1 MQLPPL
7 ISLEKVSLSYADKVL
22 FEDFDLSVHPGE
34 RIGIIGRNGSGKSS
48 IVRILLGEV
57 VPDSGKRTLRRDLK
71 ISFVTQEIQFPDETI
86 DKIILGSLP
95 DETNPDKQTE
105 KLLAQLEELGNKLAD
120 VDSLSESEVN
130 SIYQKME
137 DVSAKLHAVEA
148 LSSENILEGALKFGG
163 LEALKDRRTS
173 QLSGG
178 QRKRLQIVCAL
189 LQDPE
194 LLIMDEPTNHL
205 DVETVEWLEESILT
219 LLESN
224 RSVLWGGRIEKKHDP
239 AFVVVS
245 HDRALLDTL
254 VNQTVELERG
264 FARTYEGGYSSY
276 VQQKMEVEAQS
287 ASTEARL
294 TNRMNREIAWLRQGA
309 KAQTKKQTARIQR
322 AEKLNT
328 RLSLLR
334 KRNASFT
341 PTEIDFSS
349 AAEGE
354 MRLSKQDLIQ
364 FKKFTVDKTYDG
376 IRYKFFDSFEFT
388 LKPGM
393 RVAIVGPNGCG
404 KSTFFHSVAFARDE
418 KGNSPPELNF
428 HENTRLTLFD
438 QERTR
443 LKDVGTVGDLLIP
456 QGGEFVKYGGKS
468 LHIASF
474 LDSFQF
480 KRADLDMQV
489 SAFSGGERARLLL
502 ARTMLD
508 ESNVLL
514 LDEPTNDLD
523 LWTLRDLED
532 SLTVFSGAAIFT
544 SHDRYF
550 LRRVGTHFLTF
561 IGREKKDGIFHNKW
575 QFYAD
580 LDQALDRS
588 KESLLTV

>member
-1 MQLPPL
+1 MQSPPL
-7 ISLEKVSLSYADKVL
+7 ISLEKVSLRYADKVL

-34 RIGIIGRNGSGKSS
+34 RVGIIGRNGTGKSS

-57 VPDSGKRTLRRDLK
+57 VPDSGKRTLRRDLR
-71 ISFVTQEIQFPDETI
+71 ISIVAQEIQFLDETI
-86 DKIILGSLP
+86 DRIILNSLP
-95 DETNPDKQTE
+95 DDKNPDKQIHKILQQLEALGERLSLKE
-105 KLLAQLEELGNKLAD
+105 KL
-120 VDSLSESEVN
+120 STSETN
-130 SIYQKME
+130 SIHQKME
-137 DVSAKLHAVEA
+137 DLTLKLQDVDE

-163 LEALKDRRTS
+163 LELLRSRKTS

-205 DVETVEWLEESILT
+205 DVETVEWLEESVLQ
-219 LLESN
+219 LLESS
-224 RSVLWGGRIEKKHDP
+224 RSILWGGRVEKKHDP
-239 AFVVVS
+239 AFVLVS

-264 FARTYEGGYSSY
+264 FARSYEGGYSSY
-276 VQQKMEVEAQS
+276 MQQKIEVQAQL
-287 ASTEARL
+287 ASTESKL
-294 TNRMNREIAWLRQGA
+294 SNRMNREIAWLRQGA

-328 RLSLLR
+328 RLSLLKR
-334 KRNASFT
+334 KNATFSA
-341 PTEIDFSS
+341 TEIDFST

-364 FKKFTVDKTYDG
+364 FRKFSVDRTYDG
-376 IRYKFFDSFEFT
+376 IHYRFFNDFEFT

-404 KSTFFHSVAFARDE
+404 KSTFFHAVAFARDE
-418 KGNSPPELNF
+418 KGNSPSELFF
-428 HENTRLTLFD
+428 HENAKVALFD

-443 LKDVGTVGDLLIP
+443 LKGAGTVGDLLVP
-456 QGGEFVKYGGKS
+456 QGGEFVKFGGKTM
-468 LHIASF
+468 HVASY

-480 KRADLDMQV
+480 KRSDLDVQV

-508 ESNVLL
+508 EANVLF
-514 LDEPTNDLD
+514 LDEPTNNLD

-532 SLTVFSGAAIFT
+532 SLTLFTGAAIFT

-561 IGREKKDGIFHNKW
+561 VGRKMENGVLVNKW
-575 QFYAD
+575 QFFAD
-580 LDQALDRS
+580 LDQALECS
-588 KESLLTV
+588 KENLMTN